1 MGLARLIIV
10 ILLDL
15 KEIPSFI
22 EQLTEQ
28 KMFNLAKRVMSVEL
42 PKDIDVTEIDV
53 SQIIKIKEQLNTI
66 SGCEQILTYLTSY
79 IEKRKKMI

>member
-1 MGLARLIIV
+1 
-10 ILLDL
+10 
-15 KEIPSFI
+15 
-22 EQLTEQ
+22 
-28 KMFNLAKRVMSVEL
+28 MSVEL

-79 IEKRKKMI
+79 IEKKKK

>member
-1 MGLARLIIV
+1 MSLSLNVMGLARLIIV

-28 KMFNLAKRVMSVEL
+28 KMFNLAKKGDE
-42 PKDIDVTEIDV
+42 
-53 SQIIKIKEQLNTI
+53 
-66 SGCEQILTYLTSY
+66 C
-79 IEKRKKMI
+79 